1 MKKIVILDGYVAN
14 PGDLSWDKLKEFG
27 ELTVFD
33 NTKHD
38 EIIERAKD
46 AFAIFTN
53 KVIIDLDTMKQLPN
67 LKFIGVLATGYNN
80 VDIDG
85 AKSLGITVC
94 NVPKYSTHSV
104 VQLVFAHLLNIVDQ
118 VHLHTESVIHGE
130 WSRCPNFSYRL
141 AEMIELNG
149 LTMGIYGLGN
159 IGMEVARIA
168 NAFGMRVISF
178 TTKEQSQLPDYI
190 TKVTKKEMF
199 QQSDVL
205 SLNAPLTK
213 ENHHFVNTTTL
224 KWMKPSAI
232 VINTARGGLVDERAL
247 SKALNEGHLFA
258 AGLDVLDVEPPIPE
272 NLLINARN
280 CYVTPHIAWQSDKAR
295 TNLLEITYQNLKA
308 FVEDNPQNVVE

>member
-1 MKKIVILDGYVAN
+1 
-14 PGDLSWDKLKEFG
+14 
-27 ELTVFD
+27 
-33 NTKHD
+33 
-38 EIIERAKD
+38 
-46 AFAIFTN
+46 
-53 KVIIDLDTMKQLPN
+53 
-67 LKFIGVLATGYNN
+67 
-80 VDIDG
+80 
-85 AKSLGITVC
+85 
-94 NVPKYSTHSV
+94 
-104 VQLVFAHLLNIVDQ
+104 
-118 VHLHTESVIHGE
+118 
-130 WSRCPNFSYRL
+130 
-141 AEMIELNG
+141 
-149 LTMGIYGLGN
+149 
-159 IGMEVARIA
+159 
-168 NAFGMRVISF
+168 
-178 TTKEQSQLPDYI
+178 
-190 TKVTKKEMF
+190 MF